1 MSSEFVGEAVLRFL
15 LGGAVVSL
23 FAVAATIF
31 KPPTFAGIFGS
42 APSVEIA
49 TLTLAFARQGPDYA
63 ATEAQSMI
71 IGAAGLV
78 AYSAACVWGVE
89 RPHIPV
95 WAGTALCWAT
105 WMATTLVLWTVIRG
119 AT

>member
-1 MSSEFVGEAVLRFL
+1 MGSEVIGEEVLRFL

-23 FAVAATIF
+23 LAVIGTIF
-31 KPPTFAGIFGS
+31 RPPTFAGIFGS
-42 APSVEIA
+42 APSIA
-49 TLTLAFARQGPDYA
+49 IASLTLAFARRGPDYA

-95 WAGTALCWAT
+95 WAGTALCWTT
-105 WMATTLVLWTVIRG
+105 WIATTLVLWTVIRSG
-119 AT
+119 A

>member
-1 MSSEFVGEAVLRFL
+1 MGGEVIGEAALRFL

-23 FAVAATIF
+23 FAVVGTIL

-42 APSVEIA
+42 APSVAIA

-63 ATEAQSMI
+63 AAEAQSMI

-78 AYSAACVWGVE
+78 TYSAACVWGVA
-89 RPHIPV
+89 RPHVPV
-95 WAGTALCWAT
+95 WAGAALCWIS
-105 WMATTLVLWTVIRG
+105 WIATTLVLLAVIRG
-119 AT
+119 GS